1 MNLKSKLSKQH
12 MISYPMHHSPHNPSS
27 PTSNQHIG
35 SDGPHYSHFTQ
46 NKALTKGYYKFPLEP
61 HEAMAAA
68 ERWHSANHFLQAEGL
83 RLSFLLISCTIYT
96 LQAPPVSSQGKMA
109 PQPTNIMLH
118 PKNKTI

>member
-1 MNLKSKLSKQH
+1 MDLKSRLSKLH
-12 MISYPMHHSPHNPSS
+12 MISYSMHHLPYNPSS
-27 PTSNQHIG
+27 PTSNHHIG
-35 SDGPHYSHFTQ
+35 QMDPIIPTSPK
-46 NKALTKGYYKFPLEP
+46 NKTLTKGYYKFPLEP

-96 LQAPPVSSQGKMA
+96 LQAPPISSQCKMA